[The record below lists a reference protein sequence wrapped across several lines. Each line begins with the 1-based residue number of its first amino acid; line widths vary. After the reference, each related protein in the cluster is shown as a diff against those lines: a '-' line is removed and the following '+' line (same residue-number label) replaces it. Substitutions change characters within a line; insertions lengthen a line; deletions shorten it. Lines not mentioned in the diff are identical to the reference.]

1 MSSAMLVALSS
12 CEDYNDQFN
21 LDSSIT
27 DVKNSTFTLTDE
39 DYATIAG
46 LPANQELA
54 LSKDPEGKSYVEA
67 LKEVGSN
74 KYFSTMIT
82 ADEFIPAFL
91 SNKYPN
97 ADKGSRFVVTSNMYK
112 EPSGYLADFKNISTY
127 TLSSNDYKTIWG
139 DYINATYLSPESLSK
154 VPSLLNGTLKDAAK
168 GDMVVLNYAYSETE
182 PSTGQE
188 VPYIYKLTNS
198 LNEEGGN
205 YVIAAKGSDGK
216 YYPFGKLD
224 DESKNYGYIY
234 PDPINVVDGIISTED
249 GTPQV
254 INVEKASEG
263 FTLKNTWQKYI
274 YMSGT
279 YNNFNFSTSVPTEGA
294 NWKFVSNSD
303 GSFSLTNIEKEKSV
317 KLTLY
322 NDSYSFGSYPSS
334 TYLPKSYYKAAE
346 GNDKNLTIKDVVLPE
361 GSSFVWKYDS
371 YGYWKASS
379 FVGGKNLASESWL
392 VSDQIDLTES
402 DKPVLTFDGATR
414 FHNGTPEK
422 FMKVFVS
429 DNFSG
434 DVKTATWTE
443 IQVKNWSDGS
453 NWNFVNSGELDLS
466 AYKGKKVNVAFKYES
481 TTSAA
486 PTWEIKNVYV
496 REPLLY
502 WDVYLFE
509 ETTENGVAA
518 NSRASR
524 ANVSANASAL
534 YVYDGE
540 TWALYSNSD
549 AKVAVVDPTVYA
561 SVGSDYLSA
570 PGSVI
575 PVFLTNKYPYAAE
588 GDRVAVVYN
597 KSADKPVVVEYTLG
611 AGWAETLPYEPTTIT
626 FVKENDL
633 FVAQMSV
640 YIDESFL
647 GSEGGFTVQNVNLG
661 GLTYVWQNTSTYG
674 WKASAYYNGKNNT
687 TESWLVSPA
696 VNFKKAVAPQMIFDE
711 AHRYLNSAAPEDY
724 FAVKVST
731 NYKGDVTSCDWETL
745 TVTGW
750 SDGQTWD
757 FVTVNPIDL
766 SSYNGQTIYIAFQ
779 YKSDDAAAAT
789 WEIMNLKVSEK
800 EEE

>member
-279 YNNFNFSTSVPTEGA
+279 YNNFNF
-294 NWKFVSNSD
+294 
-303 GSFSLTNIEKEKSV
+303 
-317 KLTLY
+317 
-322 NDSYSFGSYPSS
+322 
-334 TYLPKSYYKAAE
+334 
-346 GNDKNLTIKDVVLPE
+346 
-361 GSSFVWKYDS
+361 
-371 YGYWKASS
+371 
-379 FVGGKNLASESWL
+379 
-392 VSDQIDLTES
+392 
-402 DKPVLTFDGATR
+402 
-414 FHNGTPEK
+414 
-422 FMKVFVS
+422 
-429 DNFSG
+429 
-434 DVKTATWTE
+434 
-443 IQVKNWSDGS
+443 
-453 NWNFVNSGELDLS
+453 
-466 AYKGKKVNVAFKYES
+466 
-481 TTSAA
+481 
-486 PTWEIKNVYV
+486 
-496 REPLLY
+496 
-502 WDVYLFE
+502 
-509 ETTENGVAA
+509 
-518 NSRASR
+518 
-524 ANVSANASAL
+524 
-534 YVYDGE
+534 
-540 TWALYSNSD
+540 
-549 AKVAVVDPTVYA
+549 
-561 SVGSDYLSA
+561 
-570 PGSVI
+570 
-575 PVFLTNKYPYAAE
+575 
-588 GDRVAVVYN
+588 
-597 KSADKPVVVEYTLG
+597 
-611 AGWAETLPYEPTTIT
+611 
-626 FVKENDL
+626 
-633 FVAQMSV
+633 
-640 YIDESFL
+640 
-647 GSEGGFTVQNVNLG
+647 
-661 GLTYVWQNTSTYG
+661 GLTYVVSWCAIYPNTGGLLGNIPNMYAFLNYLDTKLPLGGSYIGELYFNFG
-674 WKASAYYNGKNNT
+674 WFGILFAIFIGMFVGWTSAKV
-687 TESWLVSPA
+687 ESAIVQ
-696 VNFKKAVAPQMIFDE
+696 KKWIQLGPYMVLFYSLLWWV
-711 AHRYLNSAAPEDY
+711 RDY
-724 FAVKVST
+724 FSGWIFRTVWCAIAVWLINKFLKNRRIT
-731 NYKGDVTSCDWETL
+731 RVTL
-745 TVTGW
+745 GRR
-750 SDGQTWD
+750 
-757 FVTVNPIDL
+757 
-766 SSYNGQTIYIAFQ
+766 
-779 YKSDDAAAAT
+779 
-789 WEIMNLKVSEK
+789 
-800 EEE
+800 